1 MKNIKIALFSSFF
14 VFFLYFLKFD
24 SNNLEDF
31 KTKSRLNI
39 LPYVSYNLIYNSLSD
54 MMEFIESNMNTF
66 AFEKKFKF
74 SVFNAQMDERLKYSI
89 NFINQTKIY
98 VKKNISELSFLILKL
113 KTLAND
119 FPSFERFLEQAMF
132 LKNEIN
138 SNNIITQS
146 FVNTTKEFLR

>member
-1 MKNIKIALFSSFF
+1 MKNIKIALFSLFF
-14 VFFLYFLKFD
+14 IFFLYFVKFD

-31 KTKSRLNI
+31 KTKSKLKI
-39 LPYVSYNLIYNSLSD
+39 LSYVNYNLIYNSLSD

-74 SVFNAQMDERLKYSI
+74 SVINAQMEERLKYSI
-89 NFINQTKIY
+89 NYFNQTKIY
-98 VKKNISELSFLILKL
+98 VKKISELSFLILKL

-138 SNNIITQS
+138 SKNIITQS

>member
-14 VFFLYFLKFD
+14 IFFLYFLKFD

-66 AFEKKFKF
+66 SFEKKFKF

-98 VKKNISELSFLILKL
+98 VKKI
-113 KTLAND
+113 
-119 FPSFERFLEQAMF
+119 FP
-132 LKNEIN
+132 N
-138 SNNIITQS
+138 
-146 FVNTTKEFLR
+146 

>member
-14 VFFLYFLKFD
+14 IFFLYFLKFD
-24 SNNLEDF
+24 SNNSEDF
-31 KTKSRLNI
+31 KTKSKLKI
-39 LPYVSYNLIYNSLSD
+39 LPYVNYNLIYNSLSD
-54 MMEFIESNMNTF
+54 TIEFIESNMNTF
-66 AFEKKFKF
+66 SFEKKFKL
-74 SVFNAQMDERLKYSI
+74 SIFNAQMDERLRYSI

-98 VKKNISELSFLILKL
+98 VKNISESSFLILKL
-113 KTLAND
+113 KNLAND

-138 SNNIITQS
+138 SKNLITQS